1 MYQSRI
7 NNLNKKSADSIQAVP
22 NELEPNNKLSTVSEE
37 QQ

>member
-22 NELEPNNKLSTVSEE
+22 NELESSNSEE
-37 QQ
+37 Q

>member
-22 NELEPNNKLSTVSEE
+22 NELESSHDSTEE
-37 QQ
+37 Q